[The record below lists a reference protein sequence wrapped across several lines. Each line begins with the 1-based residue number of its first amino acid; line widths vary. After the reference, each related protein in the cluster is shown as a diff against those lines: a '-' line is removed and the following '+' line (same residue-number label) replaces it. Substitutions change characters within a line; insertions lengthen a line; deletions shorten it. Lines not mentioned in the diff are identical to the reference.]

1 MRSLRMNHDQAIT
14 QTLKR
19 IFLFL
24 RKNKSK
30 KVIKS
35 DNSSRGKDKKGN
47 CRMMD
52 GLSFVNDF
60 I

>member
-1 MRSLRMNHDQAIT
+1 MSSLRMNHNQAII

-24 RKNKSK
+24 RNNKSK

-35 DNSSRGKDKKGN
+35 DNSSSRGKDKKGN

-52 GLSFVNDF
+52 GL
-60 I
+60 